1 MKRYSV
7 NIKEIEIKIHQGNYR
22 RRVKYDNKDFDL
34 LVISIE
40 DETEKRYFALS
51 ASILPD
57 KDSIHINYDPISK
70 NIQWS
75 PLLNEIIEVTKFYK

>member
-22 RRVKYDNKDFDL
+22 RRVKYDNKDFNL
-34 LVISIE
+34 LVVSLKI
-40 DETEKRYFALS
+40 ETEKRYFALS

-57 KDSIHINYDPISK
+57 NDSIHIIYDPLSK
-70 NIQWS
+70 SIQWS
-75 PLLNEIIEVTKFYK
+75 PQLNEIVEVTKLYK

>member
-7 NIKEIEIKIHQGNYR
+7 NIKEIELEIHQRNYR
-22 RRVKYDNKDFDL
+22 RRVKYDNKDFDI
-34 LVISIE
+34 LVVSIKN
-40 DETEKRYFALS
+40 ETDKRYFALS

-57 KDSIHINYDPISK
+57 KDSIHLLHHPLSK

-75 PLLNEIIEVTKFYK
+75 PQLSEIIEVTNFYR

>member
-7 NIKEIEIKIHQGNYR
+7 NIKEIELEIHQGNYR
-22 RRVKYDNKDFDL
+22 RRVKYDNKDFDI
-34 LVISIE
+34 LVVSIKNE
-40 DETEKRYFALS
+40 SGKRYFALS

-57 KDSIHINYDPISK
+57 KDSIHIIYDPLSE

-75 PLLNEIIEVTKFYK
+75 PRFNGIVEITKLYR